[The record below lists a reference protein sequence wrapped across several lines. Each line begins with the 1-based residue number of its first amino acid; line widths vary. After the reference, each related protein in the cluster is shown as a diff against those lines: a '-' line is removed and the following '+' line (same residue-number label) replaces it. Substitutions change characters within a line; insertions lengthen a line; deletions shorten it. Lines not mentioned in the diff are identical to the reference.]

1 MKSHEGE
8 FLGLNI
14 GEIITFVTI
23 ELKMKDESPV
33 IYKHM
38 RNVVV
43 TLLWPDRIIMTFK
56 SLFNISCFDFI

>member
-33 IYKHM
+33 IYKH
-38 RNVVV
+38 
-43 TLLWPDRIIMTFK
+43 IIMTFK